1 MWKWLNPWGEI
12 RKLRAQLDAK
22 EHQLRR
28 LERALG
34 LSDDRYDK
42 VREAN
47 LQLRDALDLYRRS
60 GM

>member
-1 MWKWLNPWGEI
+1 MFAWLNPWGEI

-28 LERALG
+28 LEQALG
-34 LSDDRYDK
+34 LSDNRYDK
-42 VREAN
+42 IREAN